1 MAFLSQEPLIELKVL
16 SEKTF
21 LLPRYTF
28 SLLFLVKQQSKKY
41 VIEWWFCGQVNLK
54 PVHEIEDVFKKLIW
68 GQAFLSHEEIL

>member
-41 VIEWWFCGQVNLK
+41 VIE
-54 PVHEIEDVFKKLIW
+54 
-68 GQAFLSHEEIL
+68 